1 MNASYSPIPF
11 QNFAMYS
18 ATRSMP
24 LMLTHLP
31 LPNCLSNNLPPL
43 HPLLPIL
50 PRRTLISLPLH
61 RQQRLPPCIKP
72 RTPDQPRRRNERETL
87 HPRHKWSSKSS
98 ISPWNRPETC
108 GTSGVSLSPWPQ
120 WSKRTMCA
128 LGK

>member
-1 MNASYSPIPF
+1 MKDVERRNFHSTMNASYSPIPF

-87 HPRHKWSSKSS
+87 HPRLVEKH
-98 ISPWNRPETC
+98 NVRMREV
-108 GTSGVSLSPWPQ
+108 GLDG
-120 WSKRTMCA
+120 
-128 LGK
+128 

>member
-1 MNASYSPIPF
+1 MKDVERRNFHSTMNASYSPIPF

-87 HPRHKWSSKSS
+87 HPRLVEKHNVCVGKGH
-98 ISPWNRPETC
+98 C
-108 GTSGVSLSPWPQ
+108 GCGGWG
-120 WSKRTMCA
+120 W
-128 LGK
+128 

>member
-1 MNASYSPIPF
+1 
-11 QNFAMYS
+11 
-18 ATRSMP
+18 MP

-87 HPRHKWSSKSS
+87 HPRRACRCVS
-98 ISPWNRPETC
+98 NCQRPAERIPHDVR
-108 GTSGVSLSPWPQ
+108 GRPG
-120 WSKRTMCA
+120 
-128 LGK
+128 